1 MRRSRNLAI
10 RLGLAAIPAFLV
22 LPFTALGGTG
32 MAAAAPVA
40 PAAGATVC
48 TGTPTAPGTLA
59 GGTYA
64 SVEVKGVCAVDGGQA
79 VVTGNVTLDANTGLF
94 AVFAKNA
101 HGAGTSGL
109 TVNGT
114 ILVGT
119 GATLLLGCDAKSQP
133 CVDDNQNAPTLNGP
147 AHVGGS
153 ILATNPL
160 GVVVHDTTITHDA
173 IQSGGGGGAFSGPGA
188 GCTPTGIFASL
199 VQSPVFSNYEDN
211 TIGGNLWVTG
221 LQTCW
226 FGAFRNQVGGS
237 ITVAHNTMA
246 DPDGN
251 EVLTNHI
258 RGNLICTGNSPRPST
273 ATPRA
278 CPTWSAVS
286 AVSAPSQPRLP
297 TPLRFPPAPGPSECG
312 RPRRPPLAHR
322 LASQGV
328 IRLQPGRS
336 RWGRVQLWAAVL
348 RVRRRYCRDP
358 ALRRGRQRPGR
369 SGLLAGQRHRPGGP
383 LRAQRP
389 DLGSAASLVLH
400 QPVVGIA
407 AAPGGNGYWEV
418 AGDGGVFGFGP
429 AAPFFGSAGTV
440 HLAKPVVGMA
450 PVPTGNGYDL
460 VATDGGISPTVPAAV
475 FHGSLGGIHL
485 NGPIVGMAID
495 PATGGYS
502 STASAKACG
511 GRPAVS
517 GQIPALAITMSRC
530 PNSATPRSIAADR
543 AARSRTSAIAV
554 IARCPSFSTSRAV
567 SSRSSGR
574 ASGYSLVSMSA
585 HRSTAMMSAPSAAS
599 IRACDRP

>member
-48 TGTPTAPGTLA
+48 TGTPAAPGTLA

-109 TVNGT
+109 TVNGS

-133 CVDDNQNAPTLNGP
+133 CADDTANPPTLNGP

-188 GCTPTGIFASL
+188 GCAPTGIFASL

-258 RGNLICTGNSPRPST
+258 RGNLICTGNSPAAQYGDSEGMPNVVSGF
-273 ATPRA
+273 
-278 CPTWSAVS
+278 AVGECS
-286 AVSAPSQPRLP
+286 FSSKAPNPAP
-297 TPLRFPPAPGPSECG
+297 VPANPGPPASPAVPAG
-312 RPRRPPLAHR
+312 PLA
-322 LASQGV
+322 LISVPAKTSPGYNLGGADGGV
-328 IRLQPGRS
+328 FNFGPPFFGS
-336 RWGRVQLWAAVL
+336 AAGTAEILPYVG
-348 RVRRRYCRDP
+348 V
-358 ALRRGRQRPGR
+358 AN
-369 SGLLAGQRHRPGGP
+369 APGGQGYWLANGTGLVRNFGP
-383 LRAQRP
+383 NAP

-429 AAPFFGSAGTV
+429 AAPFFGSAGAV

-460 VATDGGISPTVPAAV
+460 VATDGGVFTYGPGAV

-495 PATGGYS
+495 PATGGYWLVGS
-502 STASAKACG
+502 DG
-511 GRPAVS
+511 GVFSFHAPFLGSLGNVHLNKPIV
-517 GQIPALAITMSRC
+517 G
-530 PNSATPRSIAADR
+530 IAAAPTGNGYYLIGSDGGVF
-543 AARSRTSAIAV
+543 AFPPGAHFNGSLGGDHLNSPIDGIAL
-554 IARCPSFSTSRAV
+554 
-567 SSRSSGR
+567 G
-574 ASGYSLVSMSA
+574 
-585 HRSTAMMSAPSAAS
+585 
-599 IRACDRP
+599 